1 MEPTK
6 WALVWKSVRLV
17 LGSLAFFSHPC
28 IMKCWTRLC
37 LHHHQQKW
45 SILCAMWWLFTFPS
59 KHPILRPIIHSLR
72 CTLNRESGQFWWNT
86 IWLTSS
92 VLISIC
98 YCWFCPFA
106 SHTIFNQPSNTC
118 KEQPLRHFSNTDH
131 MHLLFAVQ
139 RPLFSFGFSLPFQR
153 GHHVQKY
160 LLICFANTTHM
171 REFFR
176 INEPMFQLHVTTQS
190 QFSPFSAKSHIVCF
204 DFSFTSPQKWWY
216 KSKLRPI
223 SIYCI

>member
-1 MEPTK
+1 
-6 WALVWKSVRLV
+6 
-17 LGSLAFFSHPC
+17 
-28 IMKCWTRLC
+28 
-37 LHHHQQKW
+37 
-45 SILCAMWWLFTFPS
+45 
-59 KHPILRPIIHSLR
+59 
-72 CTLNRESGQFWWNT
+72 
-86 IWLTSS
+86 
-92 VLISIC
+92 
-98 YCWFCPFA
+98 
-106 SHTIFNQPSNTC
+106 
-118 KEQPLRHFSNTDH
+118 

-171 REFFR
+171 REFSR

-204 DFSFTSPQKWWY
+204 NFSFTSPQKWWY

-223 SIYCI
+223 SIYCIQNFTIEFLWNDFDWYVFLLLKAIFQLRKTSFLKKKIRYFQNLIRWRDINLVIGRESLRTVQRFIGCLK